1 MMRVI
6 PIRFAWLLGVSIIAV
21 SFVGVA
27 AEDQAAEYNN
37 MGIAAYNAGHF
48 SESIRYFEKAHE
60 LARDNA
66 TVRHNLCNSEQ
77 ALANE
82 LAKNNRLSEAI
93 DPLKTA
99 IGIEPENPAPLIQL
113 GAYYLQLDEV
123 QQAIFRLEEA
133 IELKPGELA
142 AHELLGEAYYRD
154 NDLPSARVQWDYV
167 LQMDP
172 KRKGLKE
179 RYEKAFRE
187 ESVEN
192 GYRRG
197 ESRHFKVSC
206 PSDTPALLRSQ
217 VLTTLERAY
226 LNISRKLNGTL
237 PPTPIQV
244 VLYGDGQF
252 SEATQMS
259 ENIAAVYDGK
269 IRAPLTDGKG
279 TLLAESEMD
288 RRLTHEYVHVAV
300 RAISGDK
307 VPWWVNEGL
316 AQTLSQELEPQE
328 AALLRQQKASGA
340 LFTLAGLEAHQLK
353 AALAPER
360 LNLAYAESHAAV
372 KLLWDR
378 YGQRRFVQMLRS
390 FAEGVQSEAA
400 LRDTYGID
408 YSTLQEDAFNSLP

>member
-1 MMRVI
+1 MRAI
-6 PIRFAWLLGVSIIAV
+6 SLRFFCFLGALSIAV
-21 SFVGVA
+21 LSISAV

-37 MGIAAYNAGHF
+37 MGIAAYNAAHF
-48 SESIRYFEKAHE
+48 SEAIRYFEKAHE

-66 TVRHNLCNSEQ
+66 TVRHNLCNAEQ
-77 ALANE
+77 GLANE
-82 LAKNNRLSEAI
+82 LAKDNRVSEAI
-93 DPLKTA
+93 EPLKTA

-113 GAYYLQLDEV
+113 GSYYLQLGEV

-167 LQMDP
+167 LQLDP

-206 PSDTPALLRSQ
+206 PNDTPTLLRSQ
-217 VLTTLERAY
+217 ALTTLKRAY
-226 LNISRKLNGTL
+226 LNLSRKLDGVY
-237 PPTPIQV
+237 PPAPIQV

-279 TLLAESEMD
+279 NLLSDSEMT

-300 RAISGDK
+300 RAIAGDK

-328 AALLRQQKASGA
+328 AALLRQQKAAGA

-353 AALAPER
+353 AALTPER

-372 KLLWDR
+372 SMLWDR
-378 YGQRRFVQMLRS
+378 YGQRKFVQML
-390 FAEGVQSEAA
+390 QSLSQDVPPEAA
-400 LRDTYGID
+400 LKETYHLD

>member
-1 MMRVI
+1 MRVLPTWVARLAGCLAI
-6 PIRFAWLLGVSIIAV
+6 ALGSAGFATG
-21 SFVGVA
+21 
-27 AEDQAAEYNN
+27 DQASEYND

-48 SESIRYFEKAHE
+48 TEAIRYFEKSHE

-66 TVRHNLCNSEQ
+66 TVRHNLCNAEQ
-77 ALANE
+77 SLASE
-82 LAKNNRLSEAI
+82 LAKANRLTEAVE
-93 DPLKTA
+93 PLKTA

-113 GAYYLQLDEV
+113 GSYYLQMDEV

-167 LQMDP
+167 LKMEP
-172 KRKGLKE
+172 SRKGLKE
-179 RYEKAFRE
+179 RYDKAFRE

-206 PSDTPALLRSQ
+206 PKDTPSLLRSQ
-217 VLTTLERAY
+217 VLTALERAY
-226 LNISRKLNGTL
+226 LNISRKLDGTF

-252 SEATQMS
+252 SEATQMG
-259 ENIAAVYDGK
+259 ENIAAIFDGK

-279 TLLAESEMD
+279 ALLNELEME
-288 RRLTHEYVHVAV
+288 RRLTHEYVHVAE
-300 RAISGDK
+300 RAIAGDK
-307 VPWWVNEGL
+307 IPWWINEGL
-316 AQTLSQELEPQE
+316 AQTLSQDLESNE
-328 AALLRQQKASGA
+328 GALLRQEKAAGN
-340 LFTLAGLEAHQLK
+340 LFSLTALEAHQLK
-353 AALAPER
+353 AALTPER

-372 KLLWDR
+372 KTLWDR
-378 YGQRRFVQMLRS
+378 YGQRRFLQMLR
-390 FAEGVQSEAA
+390 ALAQGGQTEAI
-400 LRDTYGID
+400 LRDNLGID
-408 YSTLQEDAFNSLP
+408 YATLQEDMFINLP